1 MVCKLFS
8 GILHVEKISLN
19 KLQQIPVVKARRHF
33 NVFVFS
39 EPLLYVLNP
48 LKLVLSYVV
57 PAEKHGSFVVVALN
71 ID

>member
-8 GILHVEKISLN
+8 GILHVEKISLY
-19 KLQQIPVVKARRHF
+19 KLQQIPVVEARRYF

-39 EPLLYVLNP
+39 EPLLNVLNP

-57 PAEKHGSFVVVALN
+57 PAKKHCSFIVVALN